1 MKKPMK
7 KTAKHMDAAE
17 DKKMIDKAIIAYA
30 KKDKK
35 EDAKMIKSA
44 IKKPAKKVK
53 K

>member
-1 MKKPMK
+1 MKNPMK
-7 KTAKHMDAAE
+7 KATKHMDAAE
-17 DKKMIDKAIIAYA
+17 DKKMINKAITAYA

-44 IKKPAKKVK
+44 MKKKVK